1 MKYREILLKTATPC
15 DFLWPFSVCWSRQRK
30 LQFVSW
36 LADKKRNYGLTYL
49 CCREMFSSGL
59 DSLYTITVLCKFN
72 SALKMTVSPILRVV
86 LPMFFFSD
94 TTIQYNT
101 IPPYLF
107 GSPVVK
113 PAYIQAP
120 PYISMVYF
128 KSRFCQH
135 NRHVGGKVD
144 SFSCLPGV
152 RFIFGRIPS
161 EKLYKNNNPL
171 SCNGYISSPSVLV

>member
-1 MKYREILLKTATPC
+1 MKYKEIVIENGNPLAIFF
-15 DFLWPFSVCWSRQRK
+15 DRFQFAGRANES
-30 LQFVSW
+30 LQFVPW
-36 LADKKRNYGLTYL
+36 LADKKRKYSNYGLIYL
-49 CCREMFSSGL
+49 CCRKMLNSRL
-59 DSLYTITVLCKFN
+59 DSLYTITLQVQFCAPKYW
-72 SALKMTVSPILRVV
+72 SPILQQV
-86 LPMFFFSD
+86 LPKFFSN

-101 IPPYLF
+101 IPPYLV
-107 GSPVVK
+107 GYPVGK

-128 KSRFCQH
+128 KSRFSQH

-161 EKLYKNNNPL
+161 EKLYKNNNP
-171 SCNGYISSPSVLV
+171 